1 MKKPKL
7 TTMKKIYLL
16 VFTLASF
23 MTLQAQ
29 WTDDPVSNTRI
40 ANCANGAAEVYVS
53 TDITTGDSY
62 VQWHY
67 QGENG
72 WSPWLQRLDV
82 DGVPQWPADGIHITT
97 PDFATWSPG
106 YSMTAVE
113 GGVVSMFRT
122 LGPHHWAVKVNA
134 DGTFPWGGHGIM
146 LFDGEGGGRS
156 EMIAGDDGG
165 VWVLGTDMD
174 NTFLQ
179 YVNADGTMR
188 PMATITDPTKKCTNG
203 KLIPTSDGV
212 FVVYA
217 KQTLQGYTNYN
228 KEIYVAGYN
237 KDGDL
242 IVPETLLLGQQTVG
256 ASYVH
261 YAISDGMG
269 GGYVYQWHNGIGGTY
284 NTYVTHFDDKG
295 EPTITGPNGIPVHS
309 IDPIHFYTNAY
320 ATVDA
325 DGQLIIAYLQTDA
338 GSQTQDRVYVNCI
351 NAQGDKL
358 WDDGFLVA
366 DYFGISYSDIRVD
379 RLENHSG
386 FTVIYGSS
394 ANTIEAVCYDQDLSE
409 TWYTM
414 MSTSNY
420 EKTISENTS
429 GFHNGQ
435 NIVAWI
441 NAQDGGVFGQNIGEE
456 GDMGDINIPNPPVP
470 CCFAPE
476 NFEGEY
482 LYQEETASFG
492 AMLTWE
498 APAQSFL
505 HYNLYREN
513 LNDGATDV
521 IEIDADAT
529 SYFDETSPSTYKYQL
544 TAMYENNESEYALTP
559 DGEDYIIIEV
569 TAVTENETEN
579 QIVTLLKIYSANGQV
594 IRNANI
600 GELSPGIYIIQ
611 GLTEEGKL
619 VTRKAMINH
628 F

>member
-1 MKKPKL
+1 MEKPKL

-23 MTLQAQ
+23 VTLQAQ
-29 WTDDPVSNTRI
+29 WVDDPVSNTHI
-40 ANCANGAAEVYVS
+40 ANCANGAAEVFVS
-53 TDITTGDSY
+53 TDISTGDSY
-62 VQWHY
+62 VQWLY

-82 DGVPQWPADGIHITT
+82 NGVPQWPADGIHITT

-106 YSMTAVE
+106 YSLIAVE

-134 DGTFPWGGHGIM
+134 DGTFPWGEHGII
-146 LFDGEGGGRS
+146 LFNGEGGGRS

-174 NTFLQ
+174 NSFLQ

-217 KQTLQGYTNYN
+217 KQTLQGYTNYI

-237 KDGDL
+237 KDGEL
-242 IVPETLLLGQQTVG
+242 ITPETLLMGQQTVG

-269 GGYVYQWHNGIGGTY
+269 GGYVYQWHNGIGGSY

-295 EPTITGPNGIPVHS
+295 ELTITELNGIAVHS
-309 IDPIHFYTNAY
+309 YDPSHFYTNAY
-320 ATVDA
+320 ATVDNN
-325 DGQLIIAYLQTDA
+325 GQLIIAYLQTDA

-351 NAQGDKL
+351 NAQGDKV

-366 DYFGISYSDIRVD
+366 DYASIDYSDIRVD
-379 RLENHSG
+379 HLG
-386 FTVIYGSS
+386 FLTGFAVIYGTS
-394 ANTIEAVCYDQDLSE
+394 ANAIEAVCYDLDLSE
-409 TWYTM
+409 KWRTT
-414 MSTSNY
+414 MSTSRY
-420 EKTISENTS
+420 EKSISENTS

-435 NIVAWI
+435 NIIAWI
-441 NAQDGGVFGQNIGEE
+441 NSQDGGVYGQNIGEE
-456 GDMGDINIPNPPVP
+456 GDMGEINIPIPPVP

-492 AMLTWE
+492 AMLTWD
-498 APAQSFL
+498 APDQSFL

-513 LNDGATDV
+513 LNDGTTDI
-521 IEIDADAT
+521 IEIDAEAT
-529 SYFDETSPSTYKYQL
+529 SYFDETSPNTYKYQL
-544 TAMYENNESEYALTP
+544 TAMYEDFESEYALTP

-569 TAVTENETEN
+569 TSVTENEIEN
-579 QIVTLLKIYSANGQV
+579 QIVTLLKIYSASGQV
-594 IRNANI
+594 VRNSNMD
-600 GELSPGIYIIQ
+600 ELSPGIYIIQ
-611 GLTEEGKL
+611 GLTSTGKF
-619 VTRKAMINH
+619 VTKKVIVNKE
-628 F
+628 